1 MTTAGEGGK
10 DSHEELLLHVTSL
23 VDQLLLPQ
31 RVAARVLADLQLIG
45 EAALSV
51 TELARDLRSQV
62 GPVRGWMNATAVTL
76 ESLSSEFGRANDEI
90 ARLREELIPELAG
103 FRASA
108 DRLQEEMGQVI
119 SEMRALRGTVNALAR
134 EAGDISEVVEP
145 LQSATDRVGKVADRL
160 PGGRSKN
167 G

>member
-1 MTTAGEGGK
+1 
-10 DSHEELLLHVTSL
+10 VTSL

-45 EAALSV
+45 DAAMSV
-51 TELARDLRSQV
+51 GTLARDLRGQV
-62 GPVRGWMNATAVTL
+62 GPVRDWMDATAATL
-76 ESLSSEFGRANDEI
+76 ETLSSEFGRADDEI
-90 ARLREELIPELAG
+90 ARLREELIPELSG

-108 DRLQEEMGQVI
+108 DRLQKKMGRVI
-119 SEMRALRGTVNALAR
+119 SEMRTLREAVNALVRDAD
-134 EAGDISEVVEP
+134 DISEVVEP